1 MFTRG
6 SRYESIADSEW
17 AMPDGRIIR
26 YKRIRFLPTPAGQSR
41 YTVIDGDRPDV
52 AAWRI
57 AQDPESFWRLCDA
70 NVVSR
75 PADLTATAGT
85 QFVIPDPTG
94 AAGR

>member
-6 SRYESIADSEW
+6 SRYEAIAESEW
-17 AMPDGRIIR
+17 VMPDGRIVR
-26 YKRIRFLPTPAGQSR
+26 HKRIRYLPTPAGQSR

-70 NVVSR
+70 N
-75 PADLTATAGT
+75 DLTATAGA